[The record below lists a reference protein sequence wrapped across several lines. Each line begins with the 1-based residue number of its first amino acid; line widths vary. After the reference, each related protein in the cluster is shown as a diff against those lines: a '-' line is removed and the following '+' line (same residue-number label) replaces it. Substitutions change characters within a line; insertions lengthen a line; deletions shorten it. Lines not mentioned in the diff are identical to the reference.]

1 MLIRNHLDKSIA
13 PRHLDSCKPKV
24 VWFQRHAEVVTAL
37 RLRQNKSAA
46 EAERK
51 SKEEDRKSWSKSRE
65 ASVSMSQDGGSFKSP
80 RPLEQQV
87 NEQWMRAIQWIMYFK
102 NRGSEG

>member
-51 SKEEDRKSWSKSRE
+51 SKRP
-65 ASVSMSQDGGSFKSP
+65 AP
-80 RPLEQQV
+80 RNFLALVRVIRLPRV
-87 NEQWMRAIQWIMYFK
+87 Y
-102 NRGSEG
+102 